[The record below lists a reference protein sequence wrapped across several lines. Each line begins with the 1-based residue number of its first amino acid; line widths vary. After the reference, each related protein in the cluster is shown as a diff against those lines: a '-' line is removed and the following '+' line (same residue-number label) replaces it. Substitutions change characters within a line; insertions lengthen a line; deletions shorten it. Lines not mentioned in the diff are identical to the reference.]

1 MAVNALLAWIESSAL
16 GGAMRGSG
24 VWTYGLVNLV
34 HILGV
39 SSLFGSVLVLDL
51 RMLGMWRR
59 VPLDALARPVVRVAS
74 VGLGVAVLSG
84 VCLIA
89 TNGTEYAGNPFLPIK
104 FAAILAGVANVGVLG
119 RTRVWRELGTRPPT
133 PQDERRLA
141 LSGGASLVSWL
152 VAVGAGRMIGYW

>member
-1 MAVNALLAWIESSAL
+1 MEALLAWIESSAL
-16 GGAMRGSG
+16 GSAMRASG

-34 HILGV
+34 HILGI

-51 RMLGMWRR
+51 RLLGLWRR
-59 VPLDALARPVVRVAS
+59 TPLESLARPVSRIAS
-74 VGLGVAVLSG
+74 LGLGVAVVSG

-104 FAAILAGVANVGVLG
+104 FAAIGAGIANVVLLG
-119 RTRVWRELGTRPPT
+119 RTRAWRDLGTRPPT
-133 PQDERRLA
+133 PKEERHLA
-141 LSGGASLVSWL
+141 VSGGVSLVSWV